1 MRLWLDVVATI
12 MTDARR
18 HLLDERELVR
28 ASIVESL
35 KLIVQ
40 SQIVLADLEIN
51 QKRLEGLLHE
61 LEDDDG

>member
-1 MRLWLDVVATI
+1 